1 MSDDDSELQRLQAK
15 RLAEMQKNIS
25 SRETVEEKPKSTEEK
40 IVNPRE
46 ALIKQLGFRGLEVL
60 TNAESQFPNEIKMV
74 IDKLYELIKTGE
86 ITEIP
91 TSGIF
96 VEVGLVPSTDYLSN
110 LVALDDYKRVKIDPI
125 TQQTSVPGIW
135 AAGDCTNVLYHQNN
149 IAVGDAVKA
158 IEDLY
163 IWLKTGK

>member
-1 MSDDDSELQRLQAK
+1 MSDEDSELQRLQAK

-60 TNAESQFPNEIKMV
+60 TNAESQFPNETKMI

-86 ITEIP
+86 ITEILDGGKLLGLFRSIGLSVKMD
-91 TSGIF
+91 TKINIQQDGKF
-96 VEVGLVPSTDYLSN
+96 VSLTDKLSN
-110 LVALDDYKRVKIDPI
+110 KSDNDDV
-125 TQQTSVPGIW
+125 
-135 AAGDCTNVLYHQNN
+135 
-149 IAVGDAVKA
+149 
-158 IEDLY
+158 E
-163 IWLKTGK
+163 

>member
-25 SRETVEEKPKSTEEK
+25 YREIVEEKPKSTEEK

-60 TNAESQFPNEIKMV
+60 TNAESQFPNETKMI

-86 ITEIP
+86 ITEILDGGKLLGLFRSIGLSVKMD
-91 TSGIF
+91 TKINIQQDGKF
-96 VEVGLVPSTDYLSN
+96 VSLTDKLSN
-110 LVALDDYKRVKIDPI
+110 KSDNDDV
-125 TQQTSVPGIW
+125 
-135 AAGDCTNVLYHQNN
+135 
-149 IAVGDAVKA
+149 
-158 IEDLY
+158 E
-163 IWLKTGK
+163 

>member
-60 TNAESQFPNEIKMV
+60 TNAESQFPNETKMI

-86 ITEIP
+86 LTEILDGGKLLGLFRSIGLSVKMD
-91 TSGIF
+91 TKINIQQDGKF
-96 VEVGLVPSTDYLSN
+96 VSLTDKLSN
-110 LVALDDYKRVKIDPI
+110 KSDNDDV
-125 TQQTSVPGIW
+125 
-135 AAGDCTNVLYHQNN
+135 
-149 IAVGDAVKA
+149 
-158 IEDLY
+158 E
-163 IWLKTGK
+163 